1 MAELYI
7 GLMSGTSMD
16 GIDAVVIDLSGTPQI
31 LAAKFIPYDKETRD
45 RLIILCTHNSHP
57 VELLGSMDTRLGQQF
72 AQAALEVLQ
81 QAGVEPDKI
90 RAIGNHGQTIRH
102 EPRAPSPYSLQIGN
116 PNIIAEITGI
126 TTVADFRRRD
136 IAAGGEGAPLVPAFH
151 NEIFRTPDHD
161 RLVINIGGIAN
172 ITSLP
177 KDMNLPV
184 TGFDTGPGNVL
195 MDGWS
200 ERHLGAT
207 FDTDGQWGASG
218 TLHDPLLAALLEHS
232 FFNLKPPKS
241 TGREYFNLQWLDE
254 LLHDMPD
261 LPAPQDIQAS
271 LCELTAV
278 SISKAIT
285 DHAPETHEILVCGG
299 GVHNKMLMQRLK
311 VHLQGRS
318 IHSTE
323 QFGIHPDW
331 VESAAFAWLAKQTL
345 EGKPG
350 NLPSVTGARHP
361 VILGGIFKC

>member
-16 GIDAVVIDLSGTPQI
+16 GIDAVVMDLSGVPQI
-31 LAAKFIPYDKETRD
+31 LAAKYTPYDKETRD
-45 RLIILCTHNSHP
+45 GLIGLCTNNHHT
-57 VELLGSMDTRLGQQF
+57 VELLGSMDTSLGQQF
-72 AQAALEVLQ
+72 AQAALEVLRQ
-81 QAGVEPDKI
+81 GGISTDKI
-90 RAIGNHGQTIRH
+90 RAIGSHGQTIRH
-102 EPRAPSPYSLQIGN
+102 EPHAPAPYSLQIGN
-116 PNIIAEITGI
+116 PNIITEITGI

-151 NEIFRTPDHD
+151 NEIFRSSDKD
-161 RLVINIGGIAN
+161 RVVINIGGIAN
-172 ITSLP
+172 ITILP
-177 KDMNLPV
+177 KDKDLPV

-218 TLHDPLLAALLEHS
+218 NLHNPLLTTLLEHP
-232 FFNLKPPKS
+232 FFKLKPPKS

-254 LLHDMPD
+254 TLHD
-261 LPAPQDIQAS
+261 LPNLPLPQDIQAT
-271 LCELTAV
+271 LCELTAC
-278 SISKAIT
+278 SISRAIAT
-285 DHAPETHEILVCGG
+285 YAPKTHEILVCGG
-299 GVHNKMLMQRLK
+299 GVHNKMLMHRLGF
-311 VHLQGRS
+311 HLQGRS

-345 EGKPG
+345 EGKYG
-350 NLPSVTGARHP
+350 NLPSVTGATKA
-361 VILGGIFKC
+361 VVLGGIYKV